1 MSCHVVSGVDVYI
14 YTYAS
19 NPVIA
24 FDVMFLFDV
33 AWTDI
38 FDRTVQ
44 CVSTQALNRWPDTLL
59 VVVATPYCSILCICS
74 VPFCS
79 CLAVSR
85 LIWFT
90 SDFSSQVFVG
100 RARHVQSNR
109 PSPKMTNW
117 FFWNQ
122 IFRDFVDRSSP
133 STNNAEFARSYP
145 NQDSGS
151 RDLRDVRATHITVY
165 SIKSYMV
172 SLRFTLSKRIAI

>member
-1 MSCHVVSGVDVYI
+1 MLCSCLMS
-14 YTYAS
+14 
-19 NPVIA
+19 
-24 FDVMFLFDV
+24 LEL
-33 AWTDI
+33 I